1 MPSVGFLFALPFIF
15 SFTHVREEK
24 KFLVNL
30 FAFALVPE
38 VNPGVL
44 PGEIQQDGDTH
55 ITRGTERHLL
65 PWLHTC

>member
-24 KFLVNL
+24 GSLVNL

-38 VNPGVL
+38 ANSGIL
-44 PGEIQQDGDTH
+44 HGEIQEDGDMH
-55 ITRGTERHLL
+55 IARGIE
-65 PWLHTC
+65 